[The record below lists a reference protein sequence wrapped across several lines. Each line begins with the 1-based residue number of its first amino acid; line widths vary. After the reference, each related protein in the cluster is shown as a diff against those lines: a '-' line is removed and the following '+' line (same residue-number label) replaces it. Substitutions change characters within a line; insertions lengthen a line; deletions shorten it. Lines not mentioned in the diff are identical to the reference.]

1 MPTKPAITFAGAA
14 GDATFGTGDV
24 KVLNYALALE
34 VTEADLYRQCLLR
47 LTTGGTITVNQV
59 QTANS
64 PGLNL
69 PSSDLAVQYVS
80 KFGQVEAQHR
90 DFLANALGA
99 SAITANGNALAK
111 AFFDFGISS
120 LDRTGIVKLLL
131 GVEQTGVQAYLGAI
145 PFFTTNTYIPVA
157 ASIQAT
163 EARHTTAI
171 TILFNQTATTPV
183 ETAPLSFESPGPGV
197 VGPGI
202 DGYLTPDQ
210 VLAAVSG
217 PNGYIVL
224 P

>member
-1 MPTKPAITFAGAA
+1 MPTKPPLSFTN
-14 GDATFGTGDV
+14 GDSIFGTGDV

-47 LTTGGTITVNQV
+47 LTTGGRITVNSV
-59 QTANS
+59 QTPNS
-64 PGLNL
+64 PGLGL
-69 PSSDLAVQYVS
+69 PSTDLAVQYVS
-80 KFGQVEAQHR
+80 KFGAVEAQHR
-90 DFLANALGA
+90 DFLANALKTM
-99 SAITANGNALAK
+99 AITAPGNPLAT
-111 AFFDFGISS
+111 AFFDFGIAN
-120 LDRTGIVKLLL
+120 LDRTGIVKLLM

-145 PFFTTNTYIPVA
+145 PFFATNTYIPVA

-171 TILFNQTATTPV
+171 TILFNQIPGNTPM
-183 ETAPLSFESPGPGV
+183 ETAPLSFESPGPGI